1 MATQAQIVANQANA
15 KKSTGPKS
23 AEGKARVA
31 QNAVKHGLTSTHVV
45 RADTKEDRKDLKDLD
60 DGLRAELNPQ
70 GALENLA
77 FLDLLH
83 AAWNLHRSRH
93 MEAELGR
100 GEPKDFYGPAFTW
113 LDRIARYQ
121 TRLSARLLPRA
132 RRVAHAP
139 DQPRPP
145 CHRAT
150 PTKHGSH
157 TRPGRYEKTDQ
168 TNPIRGRG
176 EASPA
181 PDSARNRAPRRPIF
195 YARRPITRRNRL
207 HSRPS
212 T

>member
-15 KKSTGPKS
+15 KHSTGPKS

-31 QNAVKHGLTSTHVV
+31 QNAIKHGLTSTHVV

-60 DGLRAELNPQ
+60 EGLRTELNPQ

-93 MEAELGR
+93 MEAELAK

-121 TRLSARLLPRA
+121 TRCQRA
-132 RRVAHAP
+132 YY
-139 DQPRPP
+139 
-145 CHRAT
+145 RALAELRT
-150 PTKHGSH
+150 L
-157 TRPGRYEKTDQ
+157 Q
-168 TNPIRGRG
+168 TNRALREAAQVTENVEAIPVLADMRKLTKQTQPAAATKPPQPPIPPGIG
-176 EASPA
+176 LHDAPFSMPA
-181 PDSARNRAPRRPIF
+181 AQ
-195 YARRPITRRNRL
+195 
-207 HSRPS
+207 
-212 T
+212 

>member
-60 DGLRAELNPQ
+60 EGLRTELNPQ

-121 TRLSARLLPRA
+121 TRCQRA
-132 RRVAHAP
+132 YYRALAELRTLQTNRALRATA
-139 DQPRPP
+139 QPQQNMEAIPVLADMTKLTKQTQPATHVRPP
-145 CHRAT
+145 QS
-150 PTKHGSH
+150 P
-157 TRPGRYEKTDQ
+157 
-168 TNPIRGRG
+168 NPSPQPPI
-176 EASPA
+176 EAPFSMPA
-181 PDSARNRAPRRPIF
+181 AQ
-195 YARRPITRRNRL
+195 
-207 HSRPS
+207 
-212 T
+212 

>member
-45 RADTKEDRKDLKDLD
+45 KADTKEDRKDLKDLD

-121 TRLSARLLPRA
+121 TRCQCAYYRA
-132 RRVAHAP
+132 LAELR
-139 DQPRPP
+139 
-145 CHRAT
+145 T
-150 PTKHGSH
+150 L
-157 TRPGRYEKTDQ
+157 Q
-168 TNPIRGRG
+168 TNRALRTTAQAQENIEEIPVLADMRKLTKQTQ
-176 EASPA
+176 PA
-181 PDSARNRAPRRPIF
+181 AA
-195 YARRPITRRNRL
+195 AK
-207 HSRPS
+207 
-212 T
+212 

>member
-31 QNAVKHGLTSTHVV
+31 QNAIKHGLTSTHVV

-60 DGLRAELNPQ
+60 EGLRTELNPQ

-93 MEAELGR
+93 MEAELAK

-113 LDRIARYQ
+113 LDCIARYQ
-121 TRLSARLLPRA
+121 TRCQRA
-132 RRVAHAP
+132 YY
-139 DQPRPP
+139 
-145 CHRAT
+145 RALAELRT
-150 PTKHGSH
+150 L
-157 TRPGRYEKTDQ
+157 Q
-168 TNPIRGRG
+168 TNRALREAAQVTENVEAIPVLADMRKLTKQTQPAAATKPPQPPIPPGIG
-176 EASPA
+176 LHDAPFSMPA
-181 PDSARNRAPRRPIF
+181 AQ
-195 YARRPITRRNRL
+195 
-207 HSRPS
+207 
-212 T
+212 

>member
-31 QNAVKHGLTSTHVV
+31 QNAIKHGLTSTHVV

-60 DGLRAELNPQ
+60 EGLRTELNPQ

-93 MEAELGR
+93 MEAELGK

-121 TRLSARLLPRA
+121 TRCQRAYYRALAELRTLQTNRALRATAQAQEKMEEIPVLADMKKLTKQTQSARPQAVPTPPQPPDPFPQILND
-132 RRVAHAP
+132 AP
-139 DQPRPP
+139 FLM
-145 CHRAT
+145 
-150 PTKHGSH
+150 
-157 TRPGRYEKTDQ
+157 
-168 TNPIRGRG
+168 
-176 EASPA
+176 PA
-181 PDSARNRAPRRPIF
+181 AQ
-195 YARRPITRRNRL
+195 
-207 HSRPS
+207 
-212 T
+212 